1 MSLLKNLLSK
11 GGITPPACT
20 AHRSCPS
27 SPQCPQTCLC
37 VCLRSSVT
45 CWNRFPWP
53 HPLLLLWCDS
63 AVLAD
68 TPEGEIQ
75 LPLLACA
82 CAAGLGWRKAN
93 SHSDWF
99 YLKFLTVNLRCAL
112 TYFHLLSSFLEDYFI
127 LFFFL
132 RDCLLSH
139 RGIIDIQHCISVC
152 KIMIWYT
159 RILWNDHMKSS

>member
-1 MSLLKNLLSK
+1 MCQILCFAPKVQRNVPIKEFIVQGRNYPTSMYSPPILSLLPAVPSNLSL
-11 GGITPPACT
+11 
-20 AHRSCPS
+20 
-27 SPQCPQTCLC
+27 CLLAFFSH
-37 VCLRSSVT
+37 VLES
-45 CWNRFPWP
+45 FPRP

-99 YLKFLTVNLRCAL
+99 YLKFLTVNLRCTL

-127 LFFFL
+127 LFFF
-132 RDCLLSH
+132 
-139 RGIIDIQHCISVC
+139 
-152 KIMIWYT
+152 
-159 RILWNDHMKSS
+159 